1 MGGKFCRGGDLP
13 EAFLRWGKGRI
24 FLGGGDFWPGDTENI
39 FCGVENEFWVGLE
52 KFFLGGFQQFFWGGI
67 RGS

>member
-1 MGGKFCRGGDLP
+1 MCGKFCRGGDLP

-24 FLGGGDFWPGDTENI
+24 FLGGGDFWPGDTEKC
-39 FCGVENEFWVGLE
+39 FFGVENEFWVGIE
-52 KFFLGGFQQFFWGGI
+52 KFFWGGVQQFFWGGI